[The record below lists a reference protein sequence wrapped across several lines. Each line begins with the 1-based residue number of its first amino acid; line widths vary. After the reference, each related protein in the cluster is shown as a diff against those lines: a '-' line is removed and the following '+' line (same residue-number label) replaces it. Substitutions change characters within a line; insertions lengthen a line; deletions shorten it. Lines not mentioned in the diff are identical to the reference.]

1 MKILL
6 IRNDNIGDLICTTP
20 AIEALRKHFRNDQI
34 DIVVN
39 SYNECVIK
47 NNPFINKI
55 YSYTKPKHKKGILQ
69 KLKAVFGKAKMLF
82 EIYKTGY
89 DTAIIF
95 RTGYSASAE
104 LFAITS
110 RAKKIIGVG
119 DKNGKSHVSDK
130 ILFSGE
136 HEVMFCFECLKS
148 FGICYNGEKT
158 LFVPDSMSEQYKD
171 FVFFHISSRIPQN
184 MLNDEQILGISG
196 FLKSKFDNVIITAED
211 SDFGQN
217 ISKKSGIKYL
227 KTSSFNELAN
237 FLSGAKLLL
246 SCDGGVMHLGPAL
259 GVKTIGILGKTN
271 INRWSPWGAKCL
283 QDESL
288 VASNLNIQTVF
299 DAVNEVIK

>member
-20 AIEALRKHFRNDQI
+20 AIEALRKHFCNDQI

-39 SYNECVIK
+39 SYNKCVIK

-55 YSYTKPKHKKGILQ
+55 YSYTKPKHKKGVFQ
-69 KLKAVFGKAKMLF
+69 KLKAIFGKAKMLF

-89 DTAIIF
+89 DTAVVF

-104 LFAITS
+104 LFAIVS

-119 DKNGKSHVSDK
+119 DKNGKSRINDK
-130 ILFSGE
+130 VVFSGE

-148 FGICYNGEKT
+148 LGVRYNGEKT
-158 LFVPDSMSEQYKD
+158 LFVPGTISEQYKD
-171 FVFFHISSRIPQN
+171 FVFFHISSRISQN
-184 MLNDEQILGISG
+184 MLNDEQILGISK
-196 FLKSKFDNVIITAED
+196 FLKAKFDNVVITAED
-211 SDFGQN
+211 PDFGQN

-227 KTSSFNELAN
+227 KTSSFNELAS

-259 GVKTIGILGKTN
+259 GVKTIGILGKTD

-288 VASNLNIQTVF
+288 VASNLNIQAVF
-299 DAVNEVIK
+299 DAVNEVMK